1 MRKIVRTA
9 SEASGG
15 SIDHVARY
23 MLAGSLV
30 LIIVGM
36 IVAFVLV

>member
-1 MRKIVRTA
+1 MTKIVRTPTQ
-9 SEASGG
+9 ASGG

-36 IVAFVLV
+36 IVAFALA

>member
-1 MRKIVRTA
+1 MKIVRTPA
-9 SEASGG
+9 QVSGG

-30 LIIVGM
+30 LIVVGM
-36 IVAFVLV
+36 MVAFALA

>member
-1 MRKIVRTA
+1 MTKIVRTA
-9 SEASGG
+9 IEASGG
-15 SIDHVARY
+15 SIEHVARY

-36 IVAFVLV
+36 MVAFALV